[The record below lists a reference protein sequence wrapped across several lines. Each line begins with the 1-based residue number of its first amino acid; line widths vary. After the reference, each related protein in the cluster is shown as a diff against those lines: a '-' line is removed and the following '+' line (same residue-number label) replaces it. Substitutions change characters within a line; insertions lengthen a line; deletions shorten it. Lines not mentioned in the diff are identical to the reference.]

1 MIRHVFAW
9 KVVDSR
15 DGGKVIDMLTAFSEK
30 VDVVRSFEIGA
41 HTGDPGDN
49 GDPWDGVLIT
59 DFDDWEGLA
68 TYSNH
73 PAHVELVA
81 ELLPLVK
88 ERAVIDFVR
97 AEGSA
102 KP

>member
-9 KVVDSR
+9 KVAEGADNR
-15 DGGKVIDMLTAFSEK
+15 RAIELLKDFSTK

-59 DFDDWEGLA
+59 DFDDWGGLD
-68 TYSNH
+68 TYSGH
-73 PAHVELVA
+73 PAHVELLG
-81 ELLPLVK
+81 ELLPLLS
-88 ERAVIDFVR
+88 ERAVVDFVR
-97 AEGSA
+97 ED
-102 KP
+102 

>member
-9 KVVDSR
+9 KVKAGVDNDRAITLLR
-15 DGGKVIDMLTAFSEK
+15 DFSNR
-30 VDVVRSFEIGA
+30 VDVVRSFEIGG

-59 DFDDWEGLA
+59 DFDDWGSLM

-73 PAHVELVA
+73 TAHLDLLRD
-81 ELLPLVK
+81 LLPLLSD
-88 ERAVIDFVR
+88 RAVVDFER
-97 AEGSA
+97 DE
-102 KP
+102 